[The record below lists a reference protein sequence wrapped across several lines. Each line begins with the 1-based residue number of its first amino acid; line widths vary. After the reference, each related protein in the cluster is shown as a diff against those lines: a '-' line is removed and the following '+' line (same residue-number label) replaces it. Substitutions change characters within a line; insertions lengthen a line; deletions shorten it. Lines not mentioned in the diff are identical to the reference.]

1 MLDFPANFFHE
12 EIRNDFKIEEMM
24 KRVWAAQ
31 LEVLAVIDQI
41 CKQHNLQYF
50 ADWGTLLGAVRHK
63 GFIPWDDDM
72 DISMLRED
80 YDKFLAVAEK
90 DLPDEYQILDLNTST
105 EWDEMSARIIN
116 SNTVSYSEERL
127 RKFHG
132 CPYSVG
138 IDIYPLDELPE
149 DTQLESYHTELFSTV
164 FSSARL
170 YAKDPFEVN
179 EILPDLE
186 NLCNIKFDRS
196 KNLQKQL
203 FKLADTIG
211 KGYCNS
217 GSIII
222 TNIVEHAKKK
232 LFLRKEWFRN
242 PVYLPFEH
250 FSLPAPSNYDAV
262 LTAEYGDYMTPV
274 CDTADHDY
282 PFYRKQQKIYEQ
294 SLSHGEFRSEEMGI

>member
-1 MLDFPANFFHE
+1 MLDFPTEFFHE
-12 EIRNDFKIEEMM
+12 EIRDDFRIEGMM
-24 KRVWAAQ
+24 KRAWAAQ
-31 LEVLAVIDQI
+31 LEVLAVVEQI

-90 DLPDEYQILDLNTST
+90 DLPDEYQILDLNTSLK
-105 EWDEMSARIIN
+105 WDVMFARIIN
-116 SNTVSYSEERL
+116 SDTVSYSEERL

-149 DTQLESYHTELFSTV
+149 DPQLESYHTELFSTV
-164 FSSARL
+164 FSSGRL
-170 YAKDPFEVN
+170 YTQDPFGVN

-196 KNLQKQL
+196 KNLQNQL
-203 FKLADTIG
+203 LKLADTIA
-211 KGYCNS
+211 KRYCNS
-217 GSIII
+217 GSPII
-222 TNIVEHAKKK
+222 TNIGDHASKK
-232 LFLRKEWFRN
+232 LFLRKE
-242 PVYLPFEH
+242 
-250 FSLPAPSNYDAV
+250 S
-262 LTAEYGDYMTPV
+262 YM
-274 CDTADHDY
+274 
-282 PFYRKQQKIYEQ
+282 K
-294 SLSHGEFRSEEMGI
+294 HG

>member
-1 MLDFPANFFHE
+1 MLNFPANFFHE
-12 EIRNDFKIEEMM
+12 EIRNDFRVEEMM

-31 LEVLAVIDQI
+31 LEVLSVIEQI
-41 CKQHNLQYF
+41 CKKHDLQYY
-50 ADWGTLLGAVRHK
+50 ADYGTLLGAVRHQ

-80 YDKFLAVAEK
+80 FDKFIAVAERE
-90 DLPDEYQILDLNTST
+90 LSGEYQVLDLNTYA
-105 EWDEMSARIIN
+105 EWDEMSARVIN

-164 FSSARL
+164 FSSGRL
-170 YAKDPFEVN
+170 YAKDPFAIN

-186 NLCNIKFDRS
+186 NLCNIKFDRN
-196 KNLQKQL
+196 KNIQKQL
-203 FKLADTIG
+203 FKLADTIE
-211 KGYCNS
+211 KGYFNS
-217 GSIII
+217 GSPII
-222 TNIVEHAKKK
+222 TNMVEHSSKK
-232 LFLRKEWFRN
+232 LFLRKEWFNN

-250 FSLPAPSNYDAV
+250 LKLPAPSNYDAV
-262 LTAEYGDYMTPV
+262 LTAEFGDYMAPV
-274 CDTADHDY
+274 RNTANHDY

-294 SLSHGEFRSEEMGI
+294 SLLRG